1 MAFGKHAEVAVSALR
16 NSGDEWRKMTRVVIG
31 TKFERLVKKLRK
43 RYPHIM
49 RDIEPLIAQLE
60 NGTTPGDQLQGLPYA
75 VYKVRV
81 QNSDAQRGKSGGYRV
96 LYFVRTADTVY
107 LIAIYSKS
115 DLEDLPDALIIDA
128 IVEALED
135 DNPIEG

>member
-1 MAFGKHAEVAVSALR
+1 
-16 NSGDEWRKMTRVVIG
+16 MTRVVIG

-135 DNPIEG
+135 DDPKKG